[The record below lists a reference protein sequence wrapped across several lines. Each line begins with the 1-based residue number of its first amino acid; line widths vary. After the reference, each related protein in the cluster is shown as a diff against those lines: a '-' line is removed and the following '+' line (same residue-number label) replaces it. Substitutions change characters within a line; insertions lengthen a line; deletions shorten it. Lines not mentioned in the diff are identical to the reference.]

1 MQFSRCKPYQAKD
14 PVGVEVVRD
23 AALSRILPRTTSP
36 AIDRFAICRVE
47 TKGFE
52 PLTPCLQGRCSPN

>member
-1 MQFSRCKPYQAKD
+1 MQFSRCKPYQAKG
-14 PVGVEVVRD
+14 PVGVETVLISSL
-23 AALSRILPRTTSP
+23 ALLVQRTVSP